1 MFDSRQGRAVV
12 RGLGHLE
19 ASVMDRLW
27 RWNRP
32 VVVREV
38 VEDLRRE
45 RKIAYTTVMT
55 VMDNLHNKGVLARER
70 DGRAYR
76 YRPAR
81 SREEFAADLLE
92 EVLQISEDRTA
103 ALLRFVER
111 LSSEEIGRL
120 RRALARA
127 D

>member
-1 MFDSRQGRAVV
+1 
-12 RGLGHLE
+12 
-19 ASVMDRLW
+19 MDRLW

-81 SREEFAADLLE
+81 SRE
-92 EVLQISEDRTA
+92 
-103 ALLRFVER
+103 
-111 LSSEEIGRL
+111 
-120 RRALARA
+120 
-127 D
+127 

>member
-1 MFDSRQGRAVV
+1 MV
-12 RGLGHLE
+12 RGLGDLE
-19 ASVMDRLW
+19 AAVMDRVW
-27 RWNRP
+27 RWGRP

-55 VMDNLHNKGVLARER
+55 VMDNLHTKGVLARER

-81 SREEFAADLLE
+81 SREEFTADLLE

-103 ALLRFVER
+103 VLLGFVER
-111 LSSEEIGRL
+111 LSGEEIGRL

-127 D
+127 DQKHPGR